1 MCLTEAIHVVTL
13 MSWATC
19 RSTSFA
25 ADTDEMLRT
34 VCRWRLTS
42 GSQYNELARLVG
54 SDGQMPQSVRT
65 GTITCCV
72 EEALHEQDWLRTDL
86 MAHCGCTSGHLSQIV
101 HRLRRD
107 GATIILTDQGGASSY
122 HMGLPGEQAWARKGR
137 DPAPIG
143 RKARRPYLLSP
154 SPPSRPSPS
163 HRLAHQKDQHE
174 RHH

>member
-1 MCLTEAIHVVTL
+1 MCLTEAIHIVTL
-13 MSWATC
+13 MSWANC
-19 RSTSFA
+19 QATSFA
-25 ADTDEMLRT
+25 LETDEMLRS

-42 GSQYNELARLVG
+42 GAQFNELARLVG
-54 SDGQMPQSVRT
+54 SGEPWQSVRT
-65 GTITCCV
+65 SSVAYCV
-72 EEALHEQDWLRTDL
+72 ESALREQTWVTTDL
-86 MAHCGCTSGHLSQIV
+86 MQHCGVTGKHLSKIV
-101 HRLRRD
+101 SRLRDAGCPIVRND
-107 GATIILTDQGGASSY
+107 HGGAATLSIGS
-122 HMGLPGEQAWARKGR
+122 HAEQAWARKGR